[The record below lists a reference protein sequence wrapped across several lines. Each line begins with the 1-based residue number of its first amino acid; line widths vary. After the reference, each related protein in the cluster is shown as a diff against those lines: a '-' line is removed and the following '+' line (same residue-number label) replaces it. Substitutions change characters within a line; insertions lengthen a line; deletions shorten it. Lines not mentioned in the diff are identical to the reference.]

1 MKTIQLQDEFQVKS
15 LLLSIA
21 TNVVE
26 WKKMENELQSA
37 KHIIKDLLKMAISIE
52 EQTNVKTYENVS
64 ISSVFALELI

>member
-1 MKTIQLQDEFQVKS
+1 MKKIQLQDEFQVKS

>member
-21 TNVVE
+21 TNVLE
-26 WKKMENELQSA
+26 WKKMENELQSTSY
-37 KHIIKDLLKMAISIE
+37 IIKDLLKMAISIE
-52 EQTNVKTYENVS
+52 EQTNVKTYDHVS